1 MIFVA
6 LKRRVRVHG
15 KNTNDIQC
23 DLCCPVL
30 MATSIYPNS
39 LNGKTALSL
48 DSKIHPKMQV
58 LDVTCTY
65 ISSLYLLPQNY
76 TPCIKLTFLFKKKK
90 KKKEEK
96 SMKANF
102 KASSKQNHLIHYRSE
117 YRPLQNPLWDISMP
131 TGNNSC
137 VKMMTFLRNIEMY
150 FV

>member
-1 MIFVA
+1 MCIYSRPAGLVKPVVNMWEKLMIFVA
-6 LKRRVRVHG
+6 LKRRVRVHR

-65 ISSLYLLPQNY
+65 ISSLYLPPHNY
-76 TPCIKLTFLFKKKK
+76 TPCIRLTFLFKKKK
-90 KKKEEK
+90 KKKK
-96 SMKANF
+96 SR
-102 KASSKQNHLIHYRSE
+102 SKLISKL
-117 YRPLQNPLWDISMP
+117 LQSK
-131 TGNNSC
+131 T
-137 VKMMTFLRNIEMY
+137 T
-150 FV
+150 